1 MMPTSP
7 LIGGYVD
14 SNNVVRASAFT
25 QELPIADPLVARPL
39 PAGWYAPGLQDSEGH
54 SHQILPKQLQLPE
67 PVYYLILAATGFA
80 ACIALVLAR
89 RPLAQRLSVAAPE
102 TVPELVNA

>member
-1 MMPTSP
+1 MDIAPASFAGRTMG
-7 LIGGYVD
+7 LYWMC
-14 SNNVVRASAFT
+14 SAFG
-25 QELPIADPLVARPL
+25 
-39 PAGWYAPGLQDSEGH
+39 AGLGA
-54 SHQILPKQLQLPE
+54 QIVHLAAVLPE